1 MAHISRCHKAP
12 LATTAILHSRTLT
25 TRATARILWSFLQPE
40 VQALHPTVAW
50 PELFSYTHFFL
61 TYRLQVSFTSPD
73 GCSAGLAA
81 GGLGISAVGTCTAK
95 DLDRRMIRTT
105 QGHNGSQQV
114 SASYLV

>member
-61 TYRLQVSFTSPD
+61 TLPAPGFLHLAGRVLCWLGRRRL
-73 GCSAGLAA
+73 
-81 GGLGISAVGTCTAK
+81 
-95 DLDRRMIRTT
+95 
-105 QGHNGSQQV
+105 GHLSCRHLHRKRSGP
-114 SASYLV
+114 